1 MIADYIFDD
10 EKQLHAE
17 LIQIDVDGK
26 KARLR
31 RKSAKLLNKI
41 FPIASTWCVPSL
53 AHPNQALMRTVE
65 MDDNRRKRQGLIVP

>member
-41 FPIASTWCVPSL
+41 SNSL
-53 AHPNQALMRTVE
+53 YLVRAFS
-65 MDDNRRKRQGLIVP
+65 GSS